1 MDRANEIAHAEAVAR
16 AVAHML
22 DEVAA
27 AMVVIWA
34 EEEATCRL
42 LSKAR
47 IDDPI
52 LALCPDPVTA
62 RQLSLYYGVI
72 SVQHQPLSSYEQ
84 WIDAVERVVLGI
96 RRREPANDPT
106 VVGAVRKHR
115 RSDHHAHDSV
125 NVVLIREK
133 HPIASFPQT
142 LRGLL
147 CR

>member
-84 WIDAVERVVLGI
+84 WIDAVERVVL
-96 RRREPANDPT
+96 ENDWASEGENLLLIPPLSVLSENT
-106 VVGAVRKHR
+106 AGAIIMHT
-115 RSDHHAHDSV
+115 
-125 NVVLIREK
+125 
-133 HPIASFPQT
+133 IAGSAGR
-142 LRGLL
+142 L
-147 CR
+147 